1 MSGRRA
7 GNRIRGPQSALTDFL
22 AANNISAAQIRDDYQ
37 RRRQQTEGDD
47 NGGEGPSTA
56 VPEQTEEEAQEAAN
70 EAEAEAEEE
79 EVAEKSKKRKRAEK
93 DSIDSIKK
101 AKKAKKD
108 GKNKKKKRMDPDDDF
123 EDDDLIGY
131 EKSKPAPGQFEHCEI
146 CSKRFTVT
154 PYSKEGPEGGLVC
167 TPCGKELGKDLKA
180 EKKAAAK
187 PAGKKRRKLESD
199 RLDGMAIGGAKSL
212 QQLCI
217 EKVAQHHEDVEGLG
231 DMPAPIVE
239 RLSEIFSKRRVLKP
253 QTLKLFLRP
262 DLDSVV
268 VHDAAYLEPDDYT
281 RIVAEVPNM
290 QRLVL
295 GNACQLK
302 DNGLGYMLEK
312 CHHLKHVQVYA
323 GNLVSNEM
331 WHKFF
336 QEAGPKL
343 ETLKLTW
350 LDAAFEDETVRD
362 LVEHSPNLRRLK
374 LKLCRRIG
382 EESVTAITSM
392 PALEHLTLQIG
403 QEVSNE
409 ALCALVKTR
418 GPGLRTLAL
427 ETFRDLDDT
436 VLAAIHDSCHS
447 LSKFRISENDTATDA
462 AFASLFTEWDN
473 PPLKYIDVNST
484 RDIDNNNPTGPEE
497 AIGVASAG
505 FKAMMAH
512 SGSALKHLDISSCRH
527 IELTAFEEVF
537 NGSHAYP
544 MLEHVN
550 VSFCNTIDTTAIA
563 GIFKSCPNL
572 KRLIAFG
579 CFKVEDVVV
588 PKNVAL
594 IGVPRAQDAIEQF
607 GVGFGIEE
615 AAERLPAVTAGA

>member
-47 NGGEGPSTA
+47 NAGEGPSTA
-56 VPEQTEEEAQEAAN
+56 AAEQKEEEAQEVAN
-70 EAEAEAEEE
+70 EAEAQAEEE
-79 EVAEKSKKRKRAEK
+79 ELAERSKKRKRAEK
-93 DSIDSIKK
+93 DSIDNIKK

-108 GKNKKKKRMDPDDDF
+108 SKNKKKKRMDPDDDF

-131 EKSKPAPGQFEHCEI
+131 GKSKPTPGQFEHCEV
-146 CSKRFTVT
+146 CNKRFTVT
-154 PYSKEGPEGGLVC
+154 PYSKEGPHGGLVC
-167 TPCGKELGKDLKA
+167 TPCGKELGKDTKA

-199 RLDGMAIGGAKSL
+199 RLDGMAISGAKTL

-217 EKVAQHHEDVEGLG
+217 EKVAAHHEDVEGLG

-239 RLSEIFSKRRVLKP
+239 RLSEIFSKQRVLKSK
-253 QTLKLFLRP
+253 TLNLFLRP

-312 CHHLKHVQVYA
+312 CHQLRHVQIYA
-323 GNLVSNEM
+323 GNLVTNEM

-343 ETLKLTW
+343 ETLKLKW

-362 LVEHSPNLRRLK
+362 MVEHAPNLRRLK
-374 LKLCRRIG
+374 FKLCRRLG
-382 EESVTAITSM
+382 EQSVTSISNMTS
-392 PALEHLTLQIG
+392 LEHLSLQIS

-409 ALCALVKTR
+409 ALCSLITNR
-418 GPGLRTLAL
+418 GAGLRTLSL
-427 ETFRDLDDT
+427 ETFRELDDI
-436 VLAAIHDSCHS
+436 VLTAIHTTCRK
-447 LSKFRISENDTATDA
+447 LSKLRIAENDTATDS
-462 AFASLFTEWDN
+462 AFASLFTNWSN
-473 PPLKYIDVNST
+473 PPLKFIDVNST
-484 RDIDNNNPTGPEE
+484 RDIDNNNPNGPDE

-505 FKAMMAH
+505 FKALISH
-512 SGSALKHLDISSCRH
+512 SGPALKHLDISSCRH
-527 IELTAFEEVF
+527 ISLETFEEVF
-537 NGSHAYP
+537 NADKTYP

-563 GIFKSCPNL
+563 GIFKSCPKL
-572 KRLIAFG
+572 RRLIAFG
-579 CFKVEDVVV
+579 CFKVEDVIV
-588 PKNVAL
+588 PRNVAL
-594 IGVPRAQDAIEQF
+594 IGVPKAQDAIEQF

-615 AAERLPAVTAGA
+615 AAERAVAVGA